1 MKISISN
8 IAWDIE
14 QDNSVYALMEK
25 YGYQGLEIAPSRI
38 IPDSPYD
45 NLEYITKWKKDLNR
59 KRKLLISSMQ
69 SIWYGKSENIFS
81 SDEERKELMAYT
93 KKAVIFAEQIS
104 CKNLVFGCPKNRKVP
119 DNMDPMQIAIPFF
132 KEAADFAA
140 RHNTVI
146 GLEAVSIIY
155 NTNFI
160 NDTLSAIEFIK
171 EVNSKGLKLN
181 LDVGTMIQNKED
193 LSVVENNIHYV
204 NHVHISEPRLAG
216 IVRRSIHTEL
226 KDLLKRENYD
236 GYISIEMSKGH
247 PIENV
252 MEYISMVFGD

>member
-1 MKISISN
+1 MEEKMKTSISN

-93 KKAVIFAEQIS
+93 KKAVIFAE
-104 CKNLVFGCPKNRKVP
+104 
-119 DNMDPMQIAIPFF
+119 
-132 KEAADFAA
+132 
-140 RHNTVI
+140 
-146 GLEAVSIIY
+146 
-155 NTNFI
+155 
-160 NDTLSAIEFIK
+160 
-171 EVNSKGLKLN
+171 
-181 LDVGTMIQNKED
+181 
-193 LSVVENNIHYV
+193 
-204 NHVHISEPRLAG
+204 
-216 IVRRSIHTEL
+216 
-226 KDLLKRENYD
+226 
-236 GYISIEMSKGH
+236 
-247 PIENV
+247 
-252 MEYISMVFGD
+252 